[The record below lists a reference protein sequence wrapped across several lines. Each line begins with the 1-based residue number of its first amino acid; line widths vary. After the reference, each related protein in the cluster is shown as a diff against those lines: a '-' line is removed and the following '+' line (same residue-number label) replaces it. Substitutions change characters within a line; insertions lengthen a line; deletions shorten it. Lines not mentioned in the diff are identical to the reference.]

1 MSRHNKIL
9 AFLFVSF
16 LLVYEFSVYIAN
28 DMIMPAMVNIVKEF
42 AVPDSFIGS
51 SLSIF
56 VLGGATLQILL
67 GPLSDRYGSRK
78 IMLGGIL
85 LFLLATVFN
94 GLSNNIEEFMLF
106 RFLQGMGI
114 CFIGVIGYA
123 KIQQM
128 FEEKQAVKIISIV
141 TTVSIIAPL
150 IGPLA
155 GSLFLEYYEWRG
167 INLIIASFTL
177 VSLVGLY
184 FYFPKDKA
192 SGKDLKQEKSNENFF
207 VETFN
212 KYKLL
217 IKNKKFI
224 FGVLAFAFAEIPIII
239 WIALSP
245 LMLIRKSELTR
256 IEYSL
261 FQIPVFGSF
270 IIGVVLL
277 QVLIKKYDLEVL
289 IKIGSF
295 FIGLALLSSFLFSI
309 LLDQHYLVIV
319 ISFSLYSLGLGIVS
333 SPINRLTLFSSDLA
347 KGMVSALFSVI
358 LIVCLSIGT
367 EFANYIYS
375 GLNNIKLTG
384 FLSVLFLF
392 YLFSLYF
399 FVNLKQPESKNI
411 TLPKKAIGS

>member
-28 DMIMPAMVNIVKEF
+28 DMIMPAMINIVKEF

-78 IMLGGIL
+78 IMLGGVL

-94 GLSNNIEEFMLF
+94 GLSNNIEEFLLF

-128 FEEKQAVKIISIV
+128 FEEKQAVKIISIM

-184 FYFPKDKA
+184 FYFPKDKVFA
-192 SGKDLKQEKSNENFF
+192 KDLKHEKSNENFF

-245 LMLIRKSELTR
+245 LMLN
-256 IEYSL
+256 SL
-261 FQIPVFGSF
+261 F
-270 IIGVVLL
+270 L
-277 QVLIKKYDLEVL
+277 
-289 IKIGSF
+289 
-295 FIGLALLSSFLFSI
+295 
-309 LLDQHYLVIV
+309 
-319 ISFSLYSLGLGIVS
+319 
-333 SPINRLTLFSSDLA
+333 
-347 KGMVSALFSVI
+347 
-358 LIVCLSIGT
+358 
-367 EFANYIYS
+367 
-375 GLNNIKLTG
+375 
-384 FLSVLFLF
+384 
-392 YLFSLYF
+392 
-399 FVNLKQPESKNI
+399 
-411 TLPKKAIGS
+411 